1 MHAEDSKACP
11 ESTQHWVVRA
21 NYDVSP
27 DGTRFLVITSLERPQ
42 LNVVSGWL
50 GELRARQAARR

>member
-1 MHAEDSKACP
+1 
-11 ESTQHWVVRA
+11 VVRA

-42 LNVVSGWL
+42 LNVVFGWL